1 MATVIQIKRPT
12 SGTSDTAPTSSN
24 ITNAELAYVYGT
36 ANQTNGGQRLYI
48 GNAAGNGVKIIG
60 GEYFTEMLD
69 HVHGTLQAS
78 SALITD
84 SNSKLQQLKVDN
96 LDFNLNTI
104 SSTDT
109 NGDINITPNGSGDVV
124 IDGLKYPQA
133 DGSASQFLQT
143 DGSGQLS
150 FATVTSSFTL
160 SDGSNTD
167 TFNTGET
174 LTFTAGEGTDITVS
188 NNTVTIAGELASGS
202 NAGVASFSTD
212 DFAVSGAGAVTVKA
226 SGITNAQLAGSIAN
240 SKLSNSSIT
249 VSDGSNSTA
258 TALGGTITFSGTS
271 NEVEVA
277 ESSGTITVDDDLLV
291 TGDIEPQGSFTGV
304 SVTFSGN
311 LTAAG
316 ATLGNVQ
323 VGLADNQTVTTS
335 SGKLI
340 LDAATNEVEINAD
353 IDHNGNLNTSGTGTF
368 GGNLSVTGSGTFTGD
383 VIAFSSSDLNLKENL
398 TPITNALD
406 KVGIITGY
414 TYDWKT
420 DTGYDYLD
428 GKSDTGVIA
437 QDVEA
442 LGLPGITTTRSDNSL
457 AVRYDRLVPI
467 LIEAIKELK
476 HEVDV
481 LKSKSHHH

>member
-1 MATVIQIKRPT
+1 MDIDGGAEIGALKIGITTANMLGTIGNNNLIIDSAGGTTTIQDNVVVSGDFSSSGATNGNIRIGITDDNTIDTSSGHLKLSASGDIQINDNLVISGNITHSNGSATFDNIRINGNEIDTPSGNLTIDSTGGTVII
-12 SGTSDTAPTSSN
+12 D
-24 ITNAELAYVYGT
+24 
-36 ANQTNGGQRLYI
+36 
-48 GNAAGNGVKIIG
+48 
-60 GEYFTEMLD
+60 
-69 HVHGTLQAS
+69 
-78 SALITD
+78 
-84 SNSKLQQLKVDN
+84 DN
-96 LDFNLNTI
+96 LN
-104 SSTDT
+104 
-109 NGDINITPNGSGDVV
+109 
-124 IDGLKYPQA
+124 
-133 DGSASQFLQT
+133 
-143 DGSGQLS
+143 
-150 FATVTSSFTL
+150 
-160 SDGSNTD
+160 
-167 TFNTGET
+167 
-174 LTFTAGEGTDITVS
+174 
-188 NNTVTIAGELASGS
+188 
-202 NAGVASFSTD
+202 
-212 DFAVSGAGAVTVKA
+212 
-226 SGITNAQLAGSIAN
+226 
-240 SKLSNSSIT
+240 
-249 VSDGSNSTA
+249 
-258 TALGGTITFSGTS
+258 
-271 NEVEVA
+271 
-277 ESSGTITVDDDLLV
+277 V
-291 TGDIEPQGSFTGV
+291 TGNINLTGSFTGA

>member
-1 MATVIQIKRPT
+1 M
-12 SGTSDTAPTSSN
+12 
-24 ITNAELAYVYGT
+24 
-36 ANQTNGGQRLYI
+36 
-48 GNAAGNGVKIIG
+48 
-60 GEYFTEMLD
+60 
-69 HVHGTLQAS
+69 
-78 SALITD
+78 
-84 SNSKLQQLKVDN
+84 
-96 LDFNLNTI
+96 
-104 SSTDT
+104 
-109 NGDINITPNGSGDVV
+109 
-124 IDGLKYPQA
+124 
-133 DGSASQFLQT
+133 
-143 DGSGQLS
+143 
-150 FATVTSSFTL
+150 
-160 SDGSNTD
+160 
-167 TFNTGET
+167 
-174 LTFTAGEGTDITVS
+174 
-188 NNTVTIAGELASGS
+188 
-202 NAGVASFSTD
+202 
-212 DFAVSGAGAVTVKA
+212 
-226 SGITNAQLAGSIAN
+226 
-240 SKLSNSSIT
+240 
-249 VSDGSNSTA
+249 
-258 TALGGTITFSGTS
+258 
-271 NEVEVA
+271 
-277 ESSGTITVDDDLLV
+277 
-291 TGDIEPQGSFTGV
+291 
-304 SVTFSGN
+304 
-311 LTAAG
+311 TAAG